1 MSSWKEMTSK
11 PREVREEVKKEI
23 EVEKK
28 PDDLESAIDEAL
40 KKYGGKSEVETEVK
54 VEDDGRRD
62 KAIEMLK
69 SGEDFDSVVELLK
82 SSEIV

>member
-1 MSSWKEMTSK
+1 MPSWKEMTSK
-11 PREVREEVKKEI
+11 PREVREEVKEEV

-40 KKYGGKSEVETEVK
+40 KKYGSKSEIEVG
-54 VEDDGRRD
+54 DDGRRD

-82 SSEIV
+82 SSDIV

>member
-11 PREVREEVKKEI
+11 PRAVREEMKEGV

>member
-11 PREVREEVKKEI
+11 PREVREEVKEEV

-40 KKYGGKSEVETEVK
+40 KKYGGKSEVETES
-54 VEDDGRRD
+54 EADDERRRT
-62 KAIEMLK
+62 AIEMLK
-69 SGEDFDSVVELLK
+69 SGEGFESVVELLK
-82 SSEIV
+82 SSGIE

>member
-1 MSSWKEMTSK
+1 MSSWKEMTSN

-40 KKYGGKSEVETEVK
+40 KKYGGKPGVEVDAVA
-54 VEDDGRRD
+54 DDERRRT
-62 KAIEMLK
+62 AIEMLK
-69 SGEDFDSVVELLK
+69 SGEGFDSVVELLK
-82 SSEIV
+82 SSEIE